1 MPDGCNT
8 RHPLLIIIMD
18 ASLQSPSD
26 PACAAPTSHTVSVV
40 LWIIHQHVN
49 HPILSPPPPLSHPL
63 PRPHL
68 PSLGQTDKRTNGQTD
83 KRTNGQTD
91 KIFSIANWLVC
102 LRKACPMP
110 SLSARMQLHGLETL
124 LFMFAVWTPEV
135 SRAYLRVFAPLIER
149 EKRVMGKYEIDKLKA
164 TDAALKDLATA
175 KLKNKINAQVQK
187 IRRRARKS

>member
-1 MPDGCNT
+1 MP
-8 RHPLLIIIMD
+8 
-18 ASLQSPSD
+18 
-26 PACAAPTSHTVSVV
+26 
-40 LWIIHQHVN
+40 
-49 HPILSPPPPLSHPL
+49 
-63 PRPHL
+63 
-68 PSLGQTDKRTNGQTD
+68 
-83 KRTNGQTD
+83 
-91 KIFSIANWLVC
+91 
-102 LRKACPMP
+102 CPMP

-135 SRAYLRVFAPLIER
+135 SRAYLRVFAPFIER

>member
-1 MPDGCNT
+1 MPDGFNT

-18 ASLQSPSD
+18 ASLPPPWD

-91 KIFSIANWLVC
+91 KRTNGQTDKRTNGQTDKRTKSQSYTGSSVALSDALSIRTHATTWFGNASISVCSVDFRSVTRLLESICTAHWKRKTRDGQIRNW
-102 LRKACPMP
+102 
-110 SLSARMQLHGLETL
+110 
-124 LFMFAVWTPEV
+124 
-135 SRAYLRVFAPLIER
+135 
-149 EKRVMGKYEIDKLKA
+149 
-164 TDAALKDLATA
+164 
-175 KLKNKINAQVQK
+175 
-187 IRRRARKS
+187 